1 MTAGGAGVL
10 KFGPTAQAASS
21 IAAAMGMAHRKARD
35 ADVWTD
41 GMETMRSP
49 YSLLRA
55 VPTAGIPRY
64 MTGES
69 TL

>member
-1 MTAGGAGVL
+1 
-10 KFGPTAQAASS
+10 
-21 IAAAMGMAHRKARD
+21 MGMAHRKVRD